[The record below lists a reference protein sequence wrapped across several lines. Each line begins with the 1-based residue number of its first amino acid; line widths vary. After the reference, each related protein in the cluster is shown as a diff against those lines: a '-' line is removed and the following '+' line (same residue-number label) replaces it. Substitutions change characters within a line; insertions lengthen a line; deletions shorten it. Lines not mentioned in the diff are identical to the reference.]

1 MAKKSD
7 KNEIKKEFDEF
18 ASKIAQLESIRHE
31 LDSLDTRGFET
42 EVKLIRSSLKD
53 VNAIPQLRRE
63 LNNLKE
69 KIKHHHAR
77 KVVKNS
83 VSKKLLEKSK
93 SIESDQEKLK
103 KKISELANQL
113 ESKRK
118 VACKRQLS
126 TREVDFVKD
135 IPKVES
141 QLREIRE
148 DFRAHTKSAKT
159 KVDSGV
165 GVLVDTKFDDF
176 VNEIKGELSDRIKS
190 KESAM
195 QAQLNV
201 DLQEHEKMFAERYR
215 DLVKEFHDKY
225 KDKVNNE
232 LKREVRVHFEEKL
245 RDSLDKERKA
255 LVDKLISD
263 NAKRVSA
270 EKKRIVDELSN
281 QYSNKEKMLEGSF
294 SSKTKE
300 LEGNFSSKTKELEGS
315 LSSEKKAL
323 ESKVQNERA
332 QLKQSFLRSLL
343 GLKHKEEALAEKIRK
358 EDKELRGQYSEKKAE
373 LQKKLDALEVRSRGL
388 GVKEKDVEV
397 ELNNKRKQLN
407 AEIVSLKAEEKR
419 AIEENNKKSEAIISQ
434 RKQELNEEFN
444 RKVAEE
450 KRKLHEET
458 SAKIQEAKKRG
469 AEEVERVV
477 SLREA
482 ELRKSFE
489 NEYKEKLKRELA
501 VRNAQIEKKKAELE
515 QRILS
520 QARKMFH

>member
-7 KNEIKKEFDEF
+7 KNEIKKEFDDF

-42 EVKLIRSSLKD
+42 EVKLIRASLKD

-63 LNNLKE
+63 LNSLRE
-69 KIKHHHAR
+69 KIKHHHA
-77 KVVKNS
+77 KKSVKNS

-113 ESKRK
+113 ENKRK
-118 VACKRQLS
+118 VSCKRQLS
-126 TREVDFVKD
+126 TKEVDFVKD

-176 VNEIKGELSDRIKS
+176 VNEIKGELSTRIKA

-215 DLVKEFHDKY
+215 DLVNEFHKKY
-225 KDKVNNE
+225 KEKVDNE
-232 LKREVRVHFEEKL
+232 LKREIRVNFEEKL
-245 RDSLDKERKA
+245 RESLDKERKV
-255 LVDKLISD
+255 LVDKLISE
-263 NAKRVSA
+263 NAQRLSA

-281 QYSNKEKMLEGSF
+281 EYMSKEKMLEG
-294 SSKTKE
+294 KI
-300 LEGNFSSKTKELEGS
+300 
-315 LSSEKKAL
+315 SSEKKAL
-323 ESKVQNERA
+323 EGKLDSEKKELEGKIKLERA
-332 QLKQSFLRSLL
+332 QLKQSFLRSIL
-343 GLKHKEEALAEKIRK
+343 GLRHKEEVLSEKVRK
-358 EDKELRGQYSEKKAE
+358 EDKELRNQYSEKKAE
-373 LQKKLDALEVRSRGL
+373 LQKRLDSLELRSRSL

-397 ELNNKRKQLN
+397 ELSNKRKQLS
-407 AEIVSLKAEEKR
+407 AEFASLKAEEKR
-419 AIEENNKKSEAIISQ
+419 AIEQNNQKADALIRQ
-434 RKQELNEEFN
+434 RKEELNEEFN
-444 RKVAEE
+444 RKIAEE
-450 KRKLHEET
+450 KGKFHDEAVE
-458 SAKIQEAKKRG
+458 KIQEAKRKG
-469 AEEVERVV
+469 AEEVEIAV

-489 NEYKEKLKRELA
+489 NEYREKLKRELA

-520 QARKMFH
+520 QARRMFH